1 MFGEIFTLA
10 QNPGEYEF
18 KLLWNNKLAR
28 SIKFTVQPGGK
39 FDNGIATSN
48 QLGSDRVIYPVQI
61 IGDQDGVWNKTAWQA
76 EAFYGNPLKGFT
88 ALP

>member
-1 MFGEIFTLA
+1 
-10 QNPGEYEF
+10 
-18 KLLWNNKLAR
+18 LLWNNKLAR
-28 SIKFTVQPGGK
+28 SIKFTVAPGGK

-48 QLGSDRVIYPVQI
+48 LLGSDRVIVPVQI
-61 IGDQDGVWNKTAWQA
+61 IGDQDGMWNKTAWQT